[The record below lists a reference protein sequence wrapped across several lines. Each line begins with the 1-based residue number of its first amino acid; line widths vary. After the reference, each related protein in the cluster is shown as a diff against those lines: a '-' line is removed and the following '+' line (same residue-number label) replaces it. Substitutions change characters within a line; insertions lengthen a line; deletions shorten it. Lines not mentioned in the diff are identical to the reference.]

1 MSCDKNDI
9 IMFVEEHFDN
19 KIDKDTYTFVKELY
33 EYVSFLY
40 DGDCL
45 SEDLT
50 SESDEDE
57 NDPALIHNIVAEK
70 FTIIQDEEGFYS
82 LD

>member
-19 KIDKDTYTFVKELY
+19 KIDKDTFTFVKELY

-40 DGDCL
+40 DGDY
-45 SEDLT
+45 SETDDLT
-50 SESDEDE
+50 SESDDE
-57 NDPALIHNIVAEK
+57 STVKETLKIKKDK
-70 FTIIQDEEGFYS
+70 DGFYS

>member
-1 MSCDKNDI
+1 MSSDKNDI

-19 KIDKDTYTFVKELY
+19 NIDKDTFTFVKELY

-57 NDPALIHNIVAEK
+57 DDPALSHNVVAEHFK
-70 FTIIQDEEGFYS
+70 VKKDKEGFYS

>member
-1 MSCDKNDI
+1 MSCNKDDI

-40 DGDCL
+40 DGECL
-45 SEDLT
+45 TDDLT
-50 SESDEDE
+50 SESDDDED
-57 NDPALIHNIVAEK
+57 DPALSHNVVAEHFK
-70 FTIIQDEEGFYS
+70 VKKDKDGFYS

>member
-1 MSCDKNDI
+1 MSCDKDDI
-9 IMFVEEHFDN
+9 IMFVEEHFSN

-40 DGDCL
+40 DGECL
-45 SEDLT
+45 SDDLT
-50 SESDEDE
+50 SESDDDED
-57 NDPALIHNIVAEK
+57 DPALIHNVVAEHFK
-70 FTIIQDEEGFYS
+70 VKQDEEGFYS

>member
-19 KIDKDTYTFVKELY
+19 KIDKDTFTFVKELY

-40 DGDCL
+40 DGDY
-45 SEDLT
+45 SETDDLT
-50 SESDEDE
+50 SESDDE
-57 NDPALIHNIVAEK
+57 STVKETLKIKKDK
-70 FTIIQDEEGFYS
+70 EGFYS

>member
-9 IMFVEEHFDN
+9 IMFVDEHFDN
-19 KIDKDTYTFVKELY
+19 KIDKDTFTFVKELY

-40 DGDCL
+40 DGDY
-45 SEDLT
+45 SETDDLT
-50 SESDEDE
+50 SESDDE
-57 NDPALIHNIVAEK
+57 STVKETLKIKKDK
-70 FTIIQDEEGFYS
+70 DGFYS

>member
-9 IMFVEEHFDN
+9 IMFVDEHFDN
-19 KIDKDTYTFVKELY
+19 KIDKDTFTFVKELY

-40 DGDCL
+40 DGDY
-45 SEDLT
+45 SETDDLT
-50 SESDEDE
+50 SESDDE
-57 NDPALIHNIVAEK
+57 STVKETLKIKKDK
-70 FTIIQDEEGFYS
+70 EGFYS

>member
-19 KIDKDTYTFVKELY
+19 KIDKDTFTFVKELY

-40 DGDCL
+40 DGECL
-45 SEDLT
+45 SDDLT
-50 SESDEDE
+50 SESDDDED
-57 NDPALIHNIVAEK
+57 DPALNHNVVAEHLK
-70 FTIIQDEEGFYS
+70 VKQDEEGFYS